1 MSSES
6 TDVRDEAKFQ
16 DTEPWFATF
25 MFLDV
30 SSVISSSEMCRLVAW
45 MTRLWRRIV
54 TSVRE
59 GRAA

>member
-54 TSVRE
+54 TR
-59 GRAA
+59 RT